1 VAYCVDQMRWHLE
14 RLAQEHGVLATCH
27 KTVDEI
33 FEFLLDGQ
41 DGAIFQR
48 GLHESVQQCLKLTNR
63 LANEI
68 AESYYF

>member
-1 VAYCVDQMRWHLE
+1 
-14 RLAQEHGVLATCH
+14 LATCH

-33 FEFLLDGQ
+33 FEMLLDGQ
-41 DGAIFQR
+41 EGAIFQR